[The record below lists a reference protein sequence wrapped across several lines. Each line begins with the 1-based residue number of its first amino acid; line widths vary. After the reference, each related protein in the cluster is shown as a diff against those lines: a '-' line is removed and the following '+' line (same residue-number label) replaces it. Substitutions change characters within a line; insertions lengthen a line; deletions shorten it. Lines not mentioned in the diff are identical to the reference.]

1 MKISNETKVGTITAI
16 SIAILILGYNFMKG
30 ENLFTDYNKYYATYD
45 EIDGLYKSNPVM
57 INGYKVGQ
65 VSNVTMDPRSLKL
78 LIEIKVPNR
87 IKVPN
92 NSIMKIVNTDMIGS
106 KGVYLIMGNSKVYAL
121 GNDTLNSDKDP
132 GMAKTVSKL
141 IAPLSEKIN
150 VLISEINSQI
160 SDDQI
165 KKTLQ
170 GLNKTLETVDLA
182 VENIDKMLKS
192 KDNGI
197 DKIVSDISYVTGD
210 LKNSTPKINGILSD
224 IKQTTDEL
232 NRLQL
237 ESTINEL
244 KKAIAEITITIENIN
259 KGQGSIGKLATND
272 ELYNKLNT
280 TIDNFNKL
288 ATDIQKYPRRY
299 TGVTERQR
307 KKGDEQKKKSD
318 K

>member
-16 SIAILILGYNFMKG
+16 SIAILILGYNFLKG

-45 EIDGLYKSNPVM
+45 EIDGLIRSNPVLV
-57 INGYKVGQ
+57 NGYKIGQ
-65 VSNVTMDPRSLKL
+65 VSEVKMDSRSLKL
-78 LIEIKVPNR
+78 LVEIKVPKK

-92 NSIMKIVNTDMIGS
+92 NSIMKIINTDMIGS
-106 KGVYLIMGNSKVYAL
+106 KGLQIIMGDSKVYAIS
-121 GNDTLNSDKDP
+121 NDTLKSDKDQ

-150 VLISEINSQI
+150 VLLNEINSQI
-160 SDDQI
+160 SDNQI

-170 GLNKTLETVDLA
+170 TLNKTLETTDKA
-182 VENIDKMLKS
+182 VATIESMIKS
-192 KDNGI
+192 KDSGI
-197 DKIVSDISYVTGD
+197 DKIIADISSTTGD

-232 NRLQL
+232 NRLKL
-237 ESTINEL
+237 EETINNL
-244 KKAIAEITITIENIN
+244 KKAINEITITVENIN
-259 KGQGSIGKLATND
+259 KGQGSLGKLANND
-272 ELYNKLNT
+272 DLYTKLNT

-288 ATDIQKYPRRY
+288 AQDVQKYPRRY

-307 KKGDEQKKKSD
+307 KKGDEQKKKSE